1 MNFNQSV
8 IETMKKRQSIRT
20 FETVNISDEHQNMI
34 ADFLHNEQNLIG
46 PFGGKGKIE
55 LIPVTDNVTNKGVK
69 LGTYG
74 FIKNSRAFLVGI
86 SENKQNS
93 LVDLAYVF
101 QKLVLYLTEMEIGTC
116 WMGGTFNRKSFER
129 EILLENGE
137 FIPCISPMGYLAD
150 KQRFFDK
157 AIRYVA
163 KSDNRKPWDQL
174 FFEDDFDKTLTKE
187 KAGEFERPLEMVR
200 IGPSAS
206 NKQPW
211 RLVLSSD
218 QKVCHFYI
226 EHIPNYSA
234 KLGYDMQLLDMG
246 IAMCQFDLACIEQN
260 LHGDWK
266 IEDPK
271 IELPNDQT
279 EYIGSWYLNE

>member
-1 MNFNQSV
+1 MVFTKSV
-8 IETMKKRQSIRT
+8 IETMKKRQSVRT
-20 FETVNISDEHQNMI
+20 FETKNITDSHSNLITDY
-34 ADFLHNEQNLIG
+34 LHNEQNLMG
-46 PFGGKGKIE
+46 PLGGKGKIE

-86 SENKQNS
+86 SENNKNS
-93 LVDLAYVF
+93 LLDMGYTF
-101 QKLVLYLTEMEIGTC
+101 QKILLYLTEMEIGTC
-116 WMGGTFNRKSFER
+116 WMGGTFNRKSFQR
-129 EILLENGE
+129 EISMEKEE
-137 FIPCISPMGYLAD
+137 FIPCITPMGYLAD
-150 KQRFFDK
+150 KQRVFDK
-157 AIRYVA
+157 AIRFVA
-163 KSDNRKPWDQL
+163 KSDNRKAWDQL
-174 FFEDDFDKTLTKE
+174 FFDENFESTLTKE
-187 KAGEFERPLEMVR
+187 KAGRFEIPIEMVR

-211 RLVLSSD
+211 RLVLSAD

-234 KLGYDMQLLDMG
+234 KLGYDMQLLDIG

-260 LHGDWK
+260 MNGEWK

-271 IELPNDQT
+271 ITLPNEQT
-279 EYIGSWYLNE
+279 EYIGSWYLVE